1 MSAEQRYRPLALVL
15 LHRADQRARGFH
27 LLSEKGYNV
36 LGFADAEST
45 EAWLEEETPEVAIVE
60 SEPDPRQ
67 RGILETL
74 AGRGVR
80 LMSAGRTPVVG

>member
-1 MSAEQRYRPLALVL
+1 MRAEQRYRPLALVL
-15 LHRADQRARGFH
+15 SHRIEQRTRNCH

-36 LGFADAEST
+36 LEFADAEST

-67 RGILETL
+67 QGILETL

-80 LMSAGRTPVVG
+80 LISAG